1 MKNPSYL
8 YELQARE
15 KTCVF
20 LNFTPPLQ
28 NITEYYLKN
37 CWQNIT
43 SPTKRKNAM
52 NFS

>member
-28 NITEYYLKN
+28 KHYRVLPQKLLAKHYLTH
-37 CWQNIT
+37 Q
-43 SPTKRKNAM
+43 A
-52 NFS
+52 